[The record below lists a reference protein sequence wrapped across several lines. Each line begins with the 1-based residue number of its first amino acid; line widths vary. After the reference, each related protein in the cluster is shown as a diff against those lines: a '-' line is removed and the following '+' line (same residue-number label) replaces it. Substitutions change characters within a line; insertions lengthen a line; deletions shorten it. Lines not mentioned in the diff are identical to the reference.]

1 MSGSGQRNGSVP
13 VPSAGRIS
21 GEKSGKPRKNA
32 VARADV
38 SYYNGRW
45 NHVVY
50 PAGARGFRLRKG
62 AYKMKLEKMKLENI
76 KDVNKFFQVV
86 DSCKGKVMLV
96 TGEGDQLNLKS
107 KLSQYVS
114 LANIF
119 SNGSIPEME
128 LIASEP
134 EDVQKLVNFMMNQ

>member
-13 VPSAGRIS
+13 VLSAGRIS

-32 VARADV
+32 VARAVV

-62 AYKMKLEKMKLENI
+62 AYKMKLENI